1 MNSAIPVENDTW
13 TAKERVALLEEALR
27 TIGQTVS
34 EAFLFFG
41 PDRKISWA
49 NPQLSTLTGYS
60 ESELLGRD
68 VLTLFLSSDR
78 DLIRDL
84 IQSQTVQTNAEA
96 FTQVN
101 IETAGGRVRNV
112 EIYFVSKADPRGG
125 KTIYG
130 RLREFSIF
138 KAREGRLLNIQE
150 ALQKIIEMGNDGI
163 LVFNQD
169 YRVEFANQLASDI
182 TGFTKNQLVG
192 SDFRSLLS
200 PEDRWF
206 LEALPMQMRLTANE
220 NRRVCAQFKMITAT
234 GAWREVEIALTLAQI
249 EGQLKTYAYLR
260 DLSER
265 IGMETELR
273 KTNNFLKNI
282 ILSSV
287 DGIISADNKGRI
299 VIFNQGAQRML
310 GYTAEEALRDVPVK
324 AIFTPGLATEIMKK
338 LRSPDFGGQG
348 KLNNTQVSLVTRSGE
363 VFPANLSAALIY
375 DEAGQEMASVGIFT
389 DLRERVRLQRELG
402 ETQLKLLQSE
412 KMASLGRLA
421 AGVAHEINNPLA
433 GILIYA
439 NILLEE
445 TSPEDHRRQDLK
457 EIVDQTL
464 RCKDIVQELLD
475 FSRQTR
481 HRWVMTD
488 LNQSIRQTI
497 GLLGKQDLFRPI
509 QLVEELDPDLPPLVA
524 DPGQVN
530 QILMNLII
538 NAVDALKAAGTLT
551 VRTYPLPDSGKIGLE
566 ISDTGCGIPEE
577 NLSKIFDPFF
587 TTKEVGKGIG
597 LGLST
602 VYGIVQEHR
611 GTIEVTSRVG
621 QGTTFIIRL
630 PVDGPGKEFLE
641 A

>member
-1 MNSAIPVENDTW
+1 MNWVPPVGSAVWP
-13 TAKERVALLEEALR
+13 ASERVALLEEALR
-27 TIGQTVS
+27 TVGRLGN

-49 NPQLSTLTGYS
+49 NPQLSALTGYS
-60 ESELLGRD
+60 ESDLLGRD
-68 VLTLFLSSDR
+68 VLSLFISSDR

-84 IQSQTVQTNAEA
+84 IQSQTVQTNLKA

-101 IETAGGRVRNV
+101 IETARGEVRTV
-112 EIYFVSKADPRGG
+112 EIFFISKADPRTGQ
-125 KTIYG
+125 TIYG
-130 RLREFSIF
+130 CLRDISIY
-138 KAREGRLLNIQE
+138 KAMEERLLDIQQ

-169 YRVEFANQLASDI
+169 YRVEFANQLASEI
-182 TGFTKNQLVG
+182 TGFSKNQLVG

-206 LEALPMQMRLTANE
+206 LAALPSQMRLTANE
-220 NRRVCAQFKMITAT
+220 NRRVCTQFKIITPS
-234 GAWREVEIALTLAQI
+234 GVLRDVEICLTLAYI
-249 EGQLKTYAYLR
+249 EGQLKTYVYLR
-260 DLSER
+260 DLSDR
-265 IGMETELR
+265 VRMETELR

-287 DGIISADNKGRI
+287 DGIISADTKGRI
-299 VIFNQGAQRML
+299 IIFNQGAQRML
-310 GYTAEEALRDVPVK
+310 GYPAEEALREVHIT
-324 AIFTPGLATEIMKK
+324 AIYTPGLAKELMKK
-338 LRSPDFGGQG
+338 LRSPDFGGPG
-348 KLNNTQVSLVTRSGE
+348 KLNNTQVSLITRSGE

-389 DLRERVRLQRELG
+389 DLRERVRLQRELE
-402 ETQLKLLQSE
+402 ETHLKLLQSE
-412 KMASLGRLA
+412 KMASLGKLA
-421 AGVAHEINNPLA
+421 AGVAHEINNPLG

-445 TSPEDHRRQDLK
+445 TSPEDRRWQDLK

-481 HRWVMTD
+481 HRWVLTD

-497 GLLGKQDLFRPI
+497 SLLGKQALFHNI
-509 QLVEELDPDLPPLVA
+509 QLAEELDPDLAPLIA
-524 DPGQVN
+524 DPGQVH
-530 QILMNLII
+530 QVLMNLII
-538 NAVDALKAAGTLT
+538 NAVDAMNASGTLT
-551 VRTYPLPDSGKIGLE
+551 LRTYPLPDVGKIGLE
-566 ISDTGCGIPEE
+566 ISDTGCGIPAE
-577 NLSKIFDPFF
+577 NLSRIFDPFF
-587 TTKEVGKGIG
+587 TTKEVGKGTG

-611 GTIEVTSRVG
+611 GAIEVTSRVG

-630 PVDGPGKEFLE
+630 PVDGPGKENSE
-641 A
+641 E